1 MTPRHPILLESWA
14 PPPEWPGLPGS
25 EIHVWRISL
34 APDPARLAALR
45 PILSVDERERADRIL
60 LPDRGAAFVCARGA
74 LRRLL
79 GWYLGIPPQSVALG
93 YATHGKPFLAGP
105 AAVPPLRFNVSHSG
119 GVALLA
125 FRLHRELGV
134 DVEQLRLGPDLA
146 GIARRFFTPAESE
159 SILALP
165 PAGRP
170 AAFYACW
177 TRKEAYLKAIGR
189 GITAGVASVEI
200 FTGSDG
206 QPALRSPGPGAA
218 PLADW
223 SIRDL
228 AAGEGYCAAL
238 AAEGPF
244 TAVRC
249 WENPSE
255 S

>member
-1 MTPRHPILLESWA
+1 MILPR
-14 PPPEWPGLPGS
+14 PPVPATWPSPAEWPGLPGR
-25 EIHVWRISL
+25 EIHVWRVSL
-34 APDPARLAALR
+34 ELDPVRVAALR
-45 PILSVDERERADRIL
+45 PILSADEQERADRIL

-79 GWYLGIPPQSVALG
+79 GRYLGIPPHSVALG
-93 YATHGKPFLAGP
+93 YTAHGKPFLAGP
-105 AAVPPLRFNVSHSG
+105 AALPPLRFNLSHSG

-159 SILALP
+159 SILSLP

-189 GITAGVASVEI
+189 GIAAGVASVEI
-200 FTGSDG
+200 FTGADG

-228 AAGEGYCAAL
+228 AASEGYCAAL
-238 AAEGPF
+238 AAEGSF

-249 WENPSE
+249 WECPSDA
-255 S
+255 